1 MPQIF
6 TRTLLIGLSSKT
18 LTPTEMGVLARWTI
32 RPRLA
37 GVPGVANV
45 AVWGQRDLQLQVQVD
60 PKVLAANGVTLDQV
74 IRTTGNAQAVSQL
87 SFLEASTPGTG
98 GFFDTANQ
106 RLGIEHILPISRPA
120 DLAQE
125 RAAGTRVLGRGAGK

>member
-1 MPQIF
+1 
-6 TRTLLIGLSSKT
+6 
-18 LTPTEMGVLARWTI
+18 TI

-37 GVPGVANV
+37 GIPGVANV
-45 AVWGQRDLQLQVQVD
+45 AIWGQRDLQLQVQVD
-60 PKVLAANGVTLDQV
+60 PKALAAKGVTLDQV
-74 IRTTGNAQAVSQL
+74 IHTTGNAQAVSQL

-120 DLAQE
+120 DLAQVPAE
-125 RAAGTRVLGRGAGK
+125 DAVGTKLGDVATGGHDNQPLSGEPVGPIML